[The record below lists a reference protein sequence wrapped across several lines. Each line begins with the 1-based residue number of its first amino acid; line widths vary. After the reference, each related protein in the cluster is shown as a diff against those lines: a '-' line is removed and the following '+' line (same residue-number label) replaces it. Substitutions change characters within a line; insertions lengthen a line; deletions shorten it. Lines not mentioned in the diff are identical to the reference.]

1 MIDKKYQD
9 LVFSFFMALFMSG
22 VMSLV
27 ITTYNIGLAENVA
40 SMWVKAWGVS
50 FIVAFPVT
58 VTASPLVHAIT
69 FLLIKREA

>member
-1 MIDKKYQD
+1 MINKKYQD

-40 SMWVKAWGVS
+40 SCNGQLK
-50 FIVAFPVT
+50 
-58 VTASPLVHAIT
+58 L
-69 FLLIKREA
+69 